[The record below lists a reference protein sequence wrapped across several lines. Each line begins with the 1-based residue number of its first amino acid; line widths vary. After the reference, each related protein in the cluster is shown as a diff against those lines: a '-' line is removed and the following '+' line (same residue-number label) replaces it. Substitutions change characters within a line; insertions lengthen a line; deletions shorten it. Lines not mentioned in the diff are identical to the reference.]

1 MSDLVGDLT
10 LSLLGPGYK
19 RLQAPLI
26 ESWGQGKDKSGQNK
40 SKKIIREKNLPRE
53 KHTPKN
59 KDQKKSHPRKST
71 TDPRKN
77 ILDPMKYS

>member
-1 MSDLVGDLT
+1 MV
-10 LSLLGPGYK
+10 K
-19 RLQAPLI
+19 I
-26 ESWGQGKDKSGQNK
+26 KV
-40 SKKIIREKNLPRE
+40 KKLFVKKNLPRE

-59 KDQKKSHPRKST
+59 KDQKKSHPSKST